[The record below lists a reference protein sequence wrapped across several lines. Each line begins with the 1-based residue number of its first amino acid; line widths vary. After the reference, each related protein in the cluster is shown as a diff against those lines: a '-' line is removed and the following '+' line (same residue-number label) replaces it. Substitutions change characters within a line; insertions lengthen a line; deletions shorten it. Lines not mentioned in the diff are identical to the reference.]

1 MTGRGREYAS
11 ALFDVAIA
19 DDCMEEIHDGLKTIR
34 DVLHS
39 SDEFIELLSSP
50 AIPKE
55 DRTKIVEDSF
65 GGQVHEDLV
74 AFLCVLTQK
83 GHIKDLDECF
93 EVFDELFKESMKRST
108 AIVTSAVE
116 LDDEA
121 KTKLINKLQQVSGHL
136 VEAEYR
142 IDKSL
147 IGGLIVEIDG
157 KRLDGSLKKRLKE
170 IKEVMEQ

>member
-19 DDCMEEIHDGLKTIR
+19 DGCIEEIHDGLQTIKE
-34 DVLHS
+34 VIGNS
-39 SDEFIELLSSP
+39 EEFKELLSSP

-55 DRTKIVEDSF
+55 ERVKIVEDSF
-65 GGQVHEDLV
+65 GGRVHEDLV

-83 GHIKDLDECF
+83 GHIRDIDECF
-93 EVFDELFKESMKRST
+93 EVFDEIYKESAKKST
-108 AIVTSAVE
+108 AYVTSAVE
-116 LDDEA
+116 LDDA
-121 KTKLINKLQQVSGHL
+121 TKERLVDKLQTMTGHL
-136 VEAEYR
+136 VEAVYK
-142 IDKSL
+142 IDESL

-157 KRLDGSLKKRLKE
+157 KRIDGSLRKRLKE

>member
-19 DDCMEEIHDGLKTIR
+19 DGCVEEIHEGLKTIKE
-34 DVLHS
+34 VLGDS
-39 SDEFIELLSSP
+39 EEIKELLSSP

-65 GGQVHEDLV
+65 GGKVHEDLV

-83 GHIKDLDECF
+83 GHIRDIDECF
-93 EVFDELFKESMKRST
+93 EVFDEIYKESAKKST
-108 AIVTSAVE
+108 AYVTSAVE
-116 LDDEA
+116 LDESA
-121 KTKLINKLQQVSGHL
+121 KVKLIDKLQQLTGHL
-136 VEAEYR
+136 VEAKYR
-142 IDKSL
+142 IDESL
-147 IGGLIVEIDG
+147 IGGLVVEIDG
-157 KRLDGSLKKRLKE
+157 RRLDGSLKRRLKE